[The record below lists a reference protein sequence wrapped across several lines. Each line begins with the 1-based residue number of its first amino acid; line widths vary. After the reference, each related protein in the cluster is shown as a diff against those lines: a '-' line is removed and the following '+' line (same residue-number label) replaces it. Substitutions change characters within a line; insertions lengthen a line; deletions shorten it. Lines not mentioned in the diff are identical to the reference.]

1 VYSDGSKLDSG
12 NAGGGYAAFQNSHKI
27 AEASLSYGKN
37 AEVFDAEARAAVAR
51 ISDILSRS
59 TSNNAAIFGSASTT
73 NSPGSISEPSKC
85 LADFKCFRGLVIG
98 NNP

>member
-37 AEVFDAEARAAVAR
+37 AEVFDAEARAAVAG
-51 ISDILSRS
+51 ISDIQSKLDIRIRS
-59 TSNNAAIFGSASTT
+59 GDKGDILKTQVS
-73 NSPGSISEPSKC
+73 
-85 LADFKCFRGLVIG
+85 L
-98 NNP
+98 